1 MTAQRPHRG
10 RVLHG
15 ATRPGSRSLKIASI
29 LLALAGVG
37 LGILLVVW
45 LGAGKIVRAV
55 LSIGW
60 TGLAILVGLE
70 LLLIVVISVAWRL
83 LCPGAKLWA
92 VVWGRLVREGGVNI
106 LPLSEFGGLA
116 FGARVLA
123 LAGVPGPR
131 AIASTIAD
139 VAAEFVGEIPFIVF
153 GVVMLSAR
161 QPDSSLALPLGVGVG
176 LLAGAFA
183 ALIWAEHHWAAL
195 YRAITRRVASRWLR
209 RAAEQADATQH
220 ELDGLLART
229 RRLGAAA
236 AIHLVGWTGGGL
248 TVWIAYHLL
257 GGRIDIVSA
266 MALEGVL
273 SGALAVAFL
282 VPAGIG
288 VQEASYVALG
298 RLFGMPAHLSL
309 SLSLLR
315 RARDIVVGAP
325 ALVSWQVAEAAALRR

>member
-1 MTAQRPHRG
+1 
-10 RVLHG
+10 
-15 ATRPGSRSLKIASI
+15 LKIVSI
-29 LLALAGVG
+29 LLALTGVG
-37 LGILLVVW
+37 LGIALVVW
-45 LGAGKIVRAV
+45 LGFGKIVQAV

-60 TGLAILVGLE
+60 SGIAVLVGLE
-70 LLLIVVISVAWRL
+70 LLLIVVIAMAWRL

-92 VVWGRLVREGGVNI
+92 VIWGRLVREGGVNI

-116 FGARVLA
+116 FGARAVTLT
-123 LAGVPGPR
+123 GVPGPR
-131 AIASTIAD
+131 ATASTIAD
-139 VAAEFVGEIPFIVF
+139 VAAEFMGEIPFIVF
-153 GVVMLSAR
+153 GVLMLSVR
-161 QPDSSLALPLGVGVG
+161 RPGSSFLLPVGVG
-176 LLAGAFA
+176 LVFLAGAFA

-209 RAAEQADATQH
+209 RAAEQADATQR
-220 ELDGLLART
+220 ELDDLLGRVK
-229 RRLGAAA
+229 RLVAAS

-266 MALEGVL
+266 MALEGML
-273 SGALAVAFL
+273 SGALAIAFL

-298 RLFGMPAHLSL
+298 QLFGMPAHLSL

-325 ALVSWQVAEAAALRR
+325 ALASWQVAEAAALRR

>member
-1 MTAQRPHRG
+1 MKT
-10 RVLHG
+10 V
-15 ATRPGSRSLKIASI
+15 SI
-29 LLALAGVG
+29 LLAVAGVG
-37 LGILLVVW
+37 LGILLVVL
-45 LGAGKIVRAV
+45 LGAGKIIQAV

-60 TGLAILVGLE
+60 TGFAVLVGLE
-70 LLLIVVISVAWRL
+70 LLLILVIGVSWRL

-92 VVWGRLVREGGVNI
+92 MVWGRLVREGGVNI

-116 FGARVLA
+116 FGARAVTLT
-123 LAGVPGPR
+123 GVPGPR
-131 AIASTIAD
+131 AIASTVAD
-139 VAAEFVGEIPFIVF
+139 VTAEFMGEIPFILF
-153 GVVMLSAR
+153 GVVMLSVR
-161 QPDSSLALPLGVGVG
+161 QPSSSLALPLGVGLG
-176 LLAGAFA
+176 LLGGAVA

-195 YRAITRRVASRWLR
+195 YRVITRRVASRWLR

-220 ELDGLLART
+220 ELDGLLGRS

-236 AIHLVGWTGGGL
+236 AIHLVGWSGSGL

-257 GGRIDIVSA
+257 GGRIDMVSA
-266 MALEGVL
+266 MALEGTL

-309 SLSLLR
+309 SLSLVR

-325 ALVSWQVAEAAALRR
+325 ALASWQAVEAAALRR

>member
-1 MTAQRPHRG
+1 M
-10 RVLHG
+10 
-15 ATRPGSRSLKIASI
+15 S
-29 LLALAGVG
+29 
-37 LGILLVVW
+37 
-45 LGAGKIVRAV
+45 
-55 LSIGW
+55 
-60 TGLAILVGLE
+60 
-70 LLLIVVISVAWRL
+70 
-83 LCPGAKLWA
+83 GAKLWA

-116 FGARVLA
+116 FGARAVTLT
-123 LAGVPGPR
+123 GVPGPR
-131 AIASTIAD
+131 AIASIVAD
-139 VAAEFVGEIPFIVF
+139 VAAEFMGEIPFIVF
-153 GVVMLSAR
+153 GIVMLSAR
-161 QPDSSLALPLGVGVG
+161 QPNSSLVLPLAVGLG

-183 ALIWAEHHWAAL
+183 AMIWAEHHWAAL

-209 RAAEQADATQH
+209 RVAEQADATQH
-220 ELDGLLART
+220 ELDNLLGRT

-236 AIHLVGWTGGGL
+236 AIHLVGWSGGGL
-248 TVWIAYHLL
+248 TVWIAYRLL

-266 MALEGVL
+266 MALEGTL

-309 SLSLLR
+309 SLSLVR

-325 ALVSWQVAEAAALRR
+325 AVASWQAAEAAALRR

>member
-1 MTAQRPHRG
+1 MKL
-10 RVLHG
+10 V
-15 ATRPGSRSLKIASI
+15 SI
-29 LLALAGVG
+29 LLALVGVG

-45 LGAGKIVRAV
+45 LGAGKIVQAV

-60 TGLAILVGLE
+60 SGLAVLVGLE
-70 LLLIVVISVAWRL
+70 LGLIVVIAGAWRL
-83 LCPGAKLWA
+83 LCPGARFWA
-92 VVWGRLVREGGVNI
+92 IVWGRLVREGGVNI

-116 FGARVLA
+116 FGARAVTLT
-123 LAGVPGPR
+123 GVPGPR

-139 VAAEFVGEIPFIVF
+139 VAAEFMGEIPFILF

-161 QPDSSLALPLGVGVG
+161 QPGSSLALPLGFGLA
-176 LLAGAFA
+176 LLAGGFA
-183 ALIWAEHHWAAL
+183 ALIWAEHHWAKL
-195 YRAITRRVASRWLR
+195 YRAITRHVASRWLR
-209 RAAEQADATQH
+209 RAAEQADAAQH
-220 ELDGLLART
+220 ELDDLLGRV

-236 AIHLVGWTGGGL
+236 AIHLVGWSGGGL

-257 GGRIDIVSA
+257 GGRIDMVSA

-298 RLFGMPAHLSL
+298 QLFGMPAHLSL

-325 ALVSWQVAEAAALRR
+325 ALASWQVAEAAALRR